1 MITNIKVQQF
11 MMLFRGNTHSY
22 VKNSL
27 PLTPESNGTKI
38 KTQIVQE
45 RGEVGVDLLSYHL
58 NGDFGVGICPVN
70 TEGKCYFG
78 VIDIDY
84 YGDKLS
90 HIFNILREY
99 QIPLLPFRSKSGGL
113 HLYLM
118 LSRAVSA
125 REMRNTLLSFVTM
138 FSLEHTFGNGKVE
151 IFPKQ
156 EKISAEGFGSAI
168 TLPYFNA
175 DEAYTYLY
183 DLDSNKIDFDDAL
196 TYIQKHLTTIKAFNE
211 AMEALPYDDAPPCL
225 QRILLS
231 GVIGTEDSG
240 RNNFLFSYALYASK
254 KFGED
259 FEKHVAEINDTFA
272 SPLSD
277 SVISSICNSIRT
289 KEYSYKCKD
298 IPCSAFCNKM
308 VCKTREYG
316 LGMDKGH
323 FSDVEYGKLYR
334 YKSAEPYY
342 VWELRMQGSEL
353 PFKRITFHD
362 ENDLLDQKV
371 FAKACV
377 RYLNFAPKQ
386 VKANDWF
393 ETLNKYLKIVE
404 DVEISIDSD
413 TSSLAHVKQMFNRY
427 LANKQARRDCP
438 YQIRANLCVRKE
450 FIDADTGFSSAKV
463 YFTSIGF
470 MEYLKTYKV
479 PFDQTLLREILQ
491 SFGAKEDVLEYTSM
505 TGLKARV
512 PCWSKVEDEQIK
524 AQYAMLNEIALQEA
538 KAVTDA
544 SNNSTMTI
552 VKDEKP
558 YSEADKDRAMQE
570 F

>member
-1 MITNIKVQQF
+1 MITSIKAQQF

-22 VKNSL
+22 VKNVL
-27 PLTPESNGTKI
+27 PLTVEGKGTKI
-38 KTQIVQE
+38 KTRITQE
-45 RGEVGVDLLSYHL
+45 RGAVDVDLLSYHL
-58 NGDFGVGICPVN
+58 NGEFGVGVCPVN

-99 QIPLLPFRSKSGGL
+99 QIPLIPFRSKSGGL

-118 LSRAVSA
+118 VSRAVSA

-138 FSLEHTFGNGKVE
+138 FSLEEFFGKGKVE

-156 EKISAEGFGSAI
+156 EKITQDGFGSAV

-175 DEAYTYLY
+175 EEAYTFLY
-183 DLDSNKIDFDDAL
+183 DLDGNKVEFDGAL
-196 TYIQKHLTTIKAFNE
+196 LYIQKHLTTLKDFSE
-211 AMEALPYDDAPPCL
+211 AMSVLPYDDAPPCI

-231 GVIGTEDSG
+231 GTVGTEDSG

-254 KFGED
+254 KFGEE
-259 FEKHVAEINDTFA
+259 FETHVAEINETFA
-272 SPLSD
+272 SPLSEN
-277 SVISSICNSIRT
+277 VVQSICNSIRT
-289 KEYSYKCKD
+289 KEYCYKCKD
-298 IPCSAFCNKM
+298 IPCTAYCNKM
-308 VCKTREYG
+308 ECKKREYG

-342 VWELRMQGSEL
+342 VWELRMQGSEA

-371 FAKACV
+371 FAKSCV

-450 FIDADTGFSSAKV
+450 FVDADTGLNCAKV

-470 MEYLKTYKV
+470 AEYLRMNKV
-479 PFDQTLLREILQ
+479 AFDQTLLREVLQ
-491 SFGAKEDVLEYTSM
+491 SFGAREDVLEYISM

-512 PCWSKVEDEQIK
+512 PCWSKIEDEQIK
-524 AQYAMLNEIALQEA
+524 AQYEMLNEIALQEA

-544 SNNSTMTI
+544 SNGTI
-552 VKDEKP
+552 AHLTQEKP
-558 YSEADKDRAMQE
+558 YSDSDKAKAMQE